1 MSVTTFGV
9 TAATVRSNRFP
20 HLSGN
25 FGTDTAPTSSAV
37 GVFVNRAAAR
47 LEGKLLLESITASS
61 ITDSAS
67 AAFLWCQETLELM
80 VAIRVAE
87 VATGSDNGLLTVWRA
102 EVEARFKELSVG
114 GAAAL
119 GEGATSS
126 ASSDPD
132 GPTSHISEYVLTV
145 DESTDMS
152 TTVPR
157 LRRDD
162 LL

>member
-1 MSVTTFGV
+1 MRRPPDAIG
-9 TAATVRSNRFP
+9 ARRAEPGGR
-20 HLSGN
+20 
-25 FGTDTAPTSSAV
+25 
-37 GVFVNRAAAR
+37 NRAAAR
-47 LEGKLLLESITASS
+47 LGGKLLLESIIAAS
-61 ITDSAS
+61 ITDSTSEAY
-67 AAFLWCQETLELM
+67 LWCQETLELM

-87 VATGSDNGLLTVWRA
+87 VATGSDNGLLAVWRA
-102 EVEARFKELSVG
+102 EVEARFKELDVG

-132 GPTSHISEYVLTV
+132 GPTTHSSENSLTT
-145 DESTDMS
+145 DEATDMS

-162 LL
+162 QL